1 MNEKVSSPQWNDQ
14 WIELQRQYWD
24 AWSRLSHETLGSA
37 SNKPGL
43 SSPWADALENWWKA
57 MSATTPEAGHEF
69 MERIV
74 QQGKAYMH
82 MSEEFTRFINSAAE
96 SGQAAGQWQELLQ
109 SRFSHLKSL
118 LTQTDPAGV
127 AEALRGML
135 PFFELPIDTWT
146 RTLSGASLFPGD
158 FLETWKPQGMDY
170 ARDQLHDRIGRF
182 LSVPGVGYTREW
194 QEQAQHMGRMVL
206 DYDKAMQEYLR
217 IHGKLGTDTL
227 ERLSRKIMELAEKGE
242 EIKSLRQIYDLWV
255 DCGEEAYNEL
265 VFTDEYSEVYG
276 HLVNSLMALK
286 HHSQG
291 VMDEAAGA
299 LNLPTRKGMTTLLRR
314 QQELRR
320 EIVAIR
326 SHLDKV
332 ETTETG
338 NQLKALQDELRANQA
353 GLQKVS
359 ALLSEVA
366 ALREELAALKASAHA
381 DKPSTPIID
390 KSAESAAPK
399 RNTRKAAGTK
409 KVVMQTQEKGA

>member
-1 MNEKVSSPQWNDQ
+1 M
-14 WIELQRQYWD
+14 ELQRQYWD
-24 AWSRLSHETLGSA
+24 AWSRLSRQTLEPTSDN
-37 SNKPGL
+37 SGL

-57 MSATTPEAGHEF
+57 VSSATPGAGQEF
-69 MERIV
+69 MERMI
-74 QQGKAYMH
+74 QQGKAYLH
-82 MSEEFTRFINSAAE
+82 MSEEFTRFINSAVE
-96 SGQAAGQWQELLQ
+96 SGQAAGQWQDLLQ

-127 AEALRGML
+127 TEALRGML

-194 QEQAQHMGRMVL
+194 QEQAQHMGRMLL
-206 DYDKAMQEYLR
+206 DYDKALQDYLR
-217 IHGKLGTDTL
+217 LHGKLGTDAL
-227 ERLSRKIMELAEKGE
+227 ERLSSKLMELTEKGG

-265 VFTDEYSEVYG
+265 VFTEEYSEVYG

-314 QQELRR
+314 QQELCR

-332 ETTETG
+332 DAKGTG
-338 NQLKALQDELRANQA
+338 HQLKALQDELKENQA

-359 ALLSEVA
+359 ALLSEVVT
-366 ALREELAALKASAHA
+366 LREELAALKASTQA
-381 DKPSTPIID
+381 DKPSARKPT
-390 KSAESAAPK
+390 ESAAPK
-399 RNTRKAAGTK
+399 RTSRATSTK
-409 KVVMQTQEKGA
+409 KLAAQTQEKGV